1 MNRSPLST
9 RAVAVALAVLLAL
22 PAVAVSPTTPQL
34 PNPGSTRMSREDQ
47 QKLGLQA
54 VAEIYKQIQAMV
66 LDQMPLVT
74 LAYLTPPIFI
84 RDRVQ
89 NVDTQGTAAGRVDF
103 RGIWL
108 KQ

>member
-9 RAVAVALAVLLAL
+9 RAVAVALAILLAL

-54 VAEIYKQIQAMV
+54 VAEIYKQMPV
-66 LDQMPLVT
+66 LPDSS
-74 LAYLTPPIFI
+74 PIAQYVQQLGKKD
-84 RDRVQ
+84 RDFV
-89 NVDTQGTAAGRVDF
+89 GRHGF
-103 RGIWL
+103 
-108 KQ
+108 